1 MWKSA
6 FSKDL
11 HKKAKTHLES
21 LTDDIKQ
28 IRLKIEKPVKD
39 IDSSG
44 SVMYALE
51 EIRKKESEIELQFRP
66 VTEMYS
72 LLETYLPEVMEK
84 EESDVSSI
92 IDKDWAKLV
101 IDAEA
106 VRN

>member
-39 IDSSG
+39 IDSLG
-44 SVMYALE
+44 SVM
-51 EIRKKESEIELQFRP
+51 
-66 VTEMYS
+66 
-72 LLETYLPEVMEK
+72 
-84 EESDVSSI
+84 
-92 IDKDWAKLV
+92 
-101 IDAEA
+101 
-106 VRN
+106 

>member
-1 MWKSA
+1 
-6 FSKDL
+6 
-11 HKKAKTHLES
+11 

-39 IDSSG
+39 IDSLG

-66 VTEMYS
+66 VTEMYA
-72 LLETYLPEVMEK
+72 LLETYLPELMVN

-92 IDKDWAKLV
+92 LDKDWAKLV
-101 IDAEA
+101 VDAEA